1 MDGSTV
7 VRWLKGFGIALA
19 GALAAGMMSFHP
31 GDPTVVNLVYPSGGV
46 KNLVGL
52 PGALIGGS
60 LVELFGASALWIPLL
75 LLARAL
81 PGRRRLALPA
91 ALLYGT
97 AVLLCTAALHGL
109 ASPDAGLGPATAGL
123 AGLAGNRWVMGTT
136 GPWAGGAILSLA
148 LGFALWH
155 LFYAPWMGVAM
166 RDVRTFAGFF
176 LRRGW
181 AAVLVPAARFGRW
194 ARVVKLLLPTP
205 FGGATPPGAGE
216 PPAPAAGRPLQP
228 ERMAVPSGQGAVATQ
243 PPGRPFRPASGSLRA
258 EG

>member
-19 GALAAGMMSFHP
+19 VALAAGMMSFHP
-31 GDPTVVNLVYPSGGV
+31 GDPTVVNLVYPTGGL

-52 PGALIGGS
+52 PGALVGGS

-75 LLARAL
+75 LLARVL
-81 PGRRRLALPA
+81 PGKRSLSLPA

-97 AVLLCTAALHGL
+97 AALFCTATLHGMV
-109 ASPDAGLGPATAGL
+109 SPEPGLGPATAGL
-123 AGLAGNRWVMGTT
+123 AGLAGSRWVMVTT

-166 RDVRTFAGFF
+166 RDLRTFAGFF

-181 AAVLVPAARFGRW
+181 AAVLGLAARFGRW
-194 ARVVKLLLPTP
+194 ARVVRLLLPTP
-205 FGGATPPGAGE
+205 SGGVAPPGAGE
-216 PPAPAAGRPLQP
+216 RPAPAAGSPVHP
-228 ERMAVPSGQGAVATQ
+228 ERMAAPSGQGAVGPQ
-243 PPGRPFRPASGSLRA
+243 PPGRPFPAASGSLRA